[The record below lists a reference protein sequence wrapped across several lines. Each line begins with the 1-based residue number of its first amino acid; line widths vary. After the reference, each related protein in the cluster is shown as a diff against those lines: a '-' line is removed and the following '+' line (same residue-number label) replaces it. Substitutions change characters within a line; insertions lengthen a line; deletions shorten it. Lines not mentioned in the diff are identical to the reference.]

1 MGNKQGKTGKN
12 WARYGLRSV
21 KEEGTGGITW
31 QTDLCKMLSSR
42 FFPLSCSFV
51 AAQLGEKLGPD
62 RLVFAN
68 MGPMRPGDNAQ
79 MIEFFKPAA
88 NDIQQVRPQ
97 NA

>member
-1 MGNKQGKTGKN
+1 M
-12 WARYGLRSV
+12 LRR
-21 KEEGTGGITW
+21 TW
-31 QTDLCKMLSSR
+31 LCKMLSSR

-51 AAQLGEKLGPD
+51 VAQLGEKLGPD